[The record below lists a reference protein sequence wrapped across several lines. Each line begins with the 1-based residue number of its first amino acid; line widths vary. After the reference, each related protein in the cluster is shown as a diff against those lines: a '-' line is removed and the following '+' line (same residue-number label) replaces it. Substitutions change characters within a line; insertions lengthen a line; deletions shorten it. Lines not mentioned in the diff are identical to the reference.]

1 MWIFYTSLSLLTL
14 FTAYFF
20 VLPLSKKRPVLI
32 KQSGLI
38 AYCAILAATF
48 LYPLPSTMPF
58 LITIT
63 VIAFFVFIFKTWF
76 IYGVTEIMI
85 SDALSKA
92 ASATRTSIEKNKDRS
107 YNIDNSLRI
116 RTHKIMGKI
125 NIVNFQKGDES
136 KKAKLTVVV
145 FKKFVQNYFV

>member
-1 MWIFYTSLSLLTL
+1 MWIFYIALSLFIL

-32 KQSGLI
+32 KQNGLVT
-38 AYCAILAATF
+38 YCAILAAA
-48 LYPLPSTMPF
+48 LYSLQTAMPF
-58 LITIT
+58 SITIA

-76 IYGVTEIMI
+76 VYGVTEIMI

-92 ASATRTSIEKNKDRS
+92 ASATRASIENNDGGYK
-107 YNIDNSLRI
+107 IDNNLRI
-116 RTHKIMGKI
+116 RIHKIMGRI
-125 NIVNFQKGDES
+125 SIVSFKKGGES

-145 FKKFVQNYFV
+145 FKKFIQNYFV